1 MTNQEI
7 TLRILRQEL
16 SIVRQELSKMLQHID
31 CRRYQDH
38 EVLETLIDRIIDLN
52 NFIDHRTDLPP
63 VYAEPWTTTENDDDE

>member
-7 TLRILRQEL
+7 TIR
-16 SIVRQELSKMLQHID
+16 IVRQELGKMLQHND
-31 CRRYQDH
+31 CGRYQEH